1 MGATLPPD
9 CPTEER
15 DWQMTVAQVKAAPA
29 KTGLRTSALGFPAVL
44 AQSIAVISP
53 TMTAVL
59 IIPLAFSNAGQ
70 GTWLAYLFGTV
81 MLLFVVFCL
90 NQFARRS
97 AAPGAMYTYTARGL
111 GPATGVLSGWTLI
124 WCYLFI
130 GTAGLTGF
138 AIFFQQFLS
147 ALGFTGTVPP
157 DIFFA
162 ISAITCWYIAYKD
175 IRISSLITLAL
186 EAISV
191 FFILSLAAVVLFS
204 HGIHI
209 QTSQLALKGVGVH
222 GMSLAVVACIFSL
235 VGFESATAL
244 GSEAKN
250 PLRNVPRAVLWS
262 LILTGLFMV
271 VMSYVEV
278 YGTRN
283 YGTPL
288 GSIAAPLNVLAS
300 VYHVTFFK
308 APISL
313 GAMISFF
320 SLSLSCLNAGARII
334 YPMGEHMVFPSHL
347 GKAHPKNGTPHVA
360 ITVYIAI
367 MFAIPTVLEIVTNPL
382 TTFGD
387 AGTLA
392 AFGFLLAY
400 FLITIAAPAYLRRR
414 GELRAR
420 NVVIA
425 VIACLCLLVPTIGS
439 FYPVPPFPVNIF
451 PYLFAAYMAVGGGW
465 LFILSRRRRGI
476 LAEIEDD
483 LDQSLAAHEQRAVPA
498 AVAAAGAA
506 PGLAGPEVVPS
517 TT

>member
-1 MGATLPPD
+1 
-9 CPTEER
+9 
-15 DWQMTVAQVKAAPA
+15 
-29 KTGLRTSALGFPAVL
+29 
-44 AQSIAVISP
+44 
-53 TMTAVL
+53 MTAVL
-59 IIPLAFSNAGQ
+59 IIPLAFSNAGE

-81 MLLFVVFCL
+81 MLLFVVLCL
-90 NQFARRS
+90 NQFAKRS

-111 GPATGVLSGWTLI
+111 GPSTGVMSGWALL

-138 AIFFQQFLS
+138 AIFCQQFLN
-147 ALGFTGTVPP
+147 ALGATVTVPP

-162 ISAITCWYIAYKD
+162 ISAVACWYIAYKD
-175 IRISSLITLAL
+175 IRISTLVTLAL

-191 FFILSLAAVVLFS
+191 ALILALAAVVLFK
-204 HGIHI
+204 HGIAI
-209 QTSQLALKGVGVH
+209 DTAQVRLKGVGVH
-222 GMSLAVVACIFSL
+222 GMSLAIVACIFSL
-235 VGFESATAL
+235 VGFESPTAL

-250 PLRNVPRAVLWS
+250 PLRNVPRAVVWS
-262 LILTGLFMV
+262 LLLTGLFMV
-271 VMSYVEV
+271 VMGYVEV
-278 YGTRN
+278 YGTRH

-288 GSIAAPLNVLAS
+288 GSLAAPLTTLSQIYNVP
-300 VYHVTFFK
+300 FFK
-308 APISL
+308 GPIAL

-334 YPMGEHMVFPSHL
+334 YPMGEHMVFPSHF

-360 ITVYIAI
+360 ITVYVAI
-367 MFAIPTVLEIVTNPL
+367 MLAIPVVLEIVTNPL

-414 GELRAR
+414 GELRVR
-420 NVVIA
+420 DVTIA

-451 PYLFAAYMAVGGGW
+451 PYIFVAYMAVGGSW

-476 LAEIEDD
+476 LAEIEAD
-483 LDQSLAAHEQRAVPA
+483 LDQSLAAHEQRAAPATGDSA
-498 AVAAAGAA
+498 AVV
-506 PGLAGPEVVPS
+506 PEVV
-517 TT
+517 TGTAAG